1 MKAIPLIMEGCDV
14 VACSRTGSGKTG
26 AFLIPMINRL
36 KVHSNIVGTR
46 AVIVVP
52 SRELAHQT
60 VTCLKDF
67 IKFTDLTYALIVG
80 GHGFEG

>member
-1 MKAIPLIMEGCDV
+1 MKAIKQKGFKIPTPIQKKAIPLIMEGCDV

-36 KVHSNIVGTR
+36 KSHSNIVGTR

-52 SRELAHQT
+52 SRELAH
-60 VTCLKDF
+60 
-67 IKFTDLTYALIVG
+67 
-80 GHGFEG
+80 